1 MKLVGGEVVR
11 RWKRTLIYAIRE
23 VYESTRVDEG
33 CKRETRWVTGAF
45 ASLRF

>member
-23 VYESTRVDEG
+23 VYESTRVDEVVNE
-33 CKRETRWVTGAF
+33 KRGG
-45 ASLRF
+45 LQGHLHL